1 VPKKPPAPTV
11 RLVLRLPTAVHAAVR
26 DEAAALGV
34 SMNQFMVAKLAA
46 PTPTPAAVSAAF
58 RTSHPR

>member
-1 VPKKPPAPTV
+1 
-11 RLVLRLPTAVHAAVR
+11 VHAAVR

-46 PTPTPAAVSAAF
+46 PTPAAVSAAF